1 MHEPLITVVGNVA
14 APPTLRSVASG
25 TPVAGFRIGSTPR
38 KQDKATG
45 EWSDGETL
53 WFGVTAWRSLG
64 EHCADSLKKGDKVV
78 VTGRLT
84 ARTWLGEDGKERSS
98 LEIDAGAVG
107 LDLSRGSAT
116 MTKSVA
122 PTFTRDP
129 WESTGEVDPET
140 GEVVGGPVPEL
151 TRGPADRPSVAA

>member
-14 APPTLRSVASG
+14 APPTLRTVASG

-38 KQDKATG
+38 KQEKATG
-45 EWSDGETL
+45 EWSDGETI

-84 ARTWLGEDGKERSS
+84 ARTWLGEDGKERST
-98 LEIDAGAVG
+98 LEIDAGSVG
-107 LDLSRGSAT
+107 LDLSRGCAT
-116 MTKSVA
+116 MVKTVA
-122 PTFTRDP
+122 PTFTEDP
-129 WESTGEVDPET
+129 WASSGEVDQET
-140 GEVVGGPVPEL
+140 GEVVGGPVPGPTGGAA
-151 TRGPADRPSVAA
+151 TRPPFAA